1 MIRNRTSMILILSL
15 MLLAIIGLSAVSATD
30 AVDNSTTDNTDA
42 VNIHNSYDNSQV
54 TSDNYKNI
62 GENNKK
68 TLKGDEADSFTN
80 LEAELTDKQEVIL
93 NNDYIKADDETAIT
107 INNDI
112 IIDGNGHTISS
123 SNGTF
128 DITNKASVTLKNII
142 LTGNNGTNS
151 LIVTNGNLT
160 CINVTFTDNNIITTG
175 TMVEIKTNA
184 NLSLINCT
192 TKNQCST
199 AAFDL
204 NSNSN
209 IIVSDSVFDNIYS
222 LGGAIRLRNRN
233 INATITNSNF
243 TNNHGSNYGGALYC
257 NNINQKIIVDN
268 CYFENNSATT
278 RGGAIRTNGNLTLT
292 NSIFVNN
299 NLTTETTMYAKK
311 GGALWLSSGN
321 AYLQNNTMNDCEGL
335 SAEIYN
341 DGATILSPIN
351 MVISNVTTQED
362 MEYNITVN
370 MTDDNGNSIDLYS
383 VTISIYDMED
393 NLIETHTL
401 EHNNSNII
409 NGTAIFN
416 LVAEIEMGNY
426 IIFLANDEEEVLN
439 PIVSDA
445 NLVVTKS
452 PYLKYRQIQQ
462 MIDDAQENDVITLES
477 DIRRGN
483 SEDSVIL
490 NKSITLDVNNH
501 VWNAKGERIFDVTE
515 GAIATVKNME
525 TINVGNTYPLYTNTQ
540 GRFANITNGS
550 LTLENVHIINSTAPV
565 FGSNM
570 VGTFLNVSR
579 NSNLNLNNCTIEDS
593 QATVILSEGTVYIN
607 NTIIKNIYNPGTDYQ
622 GLIENLGKL
631 DINNSQ
637 IINNTANLATI
648 YGMRQSQPMTVDNTS
663 FINNTAFHGSGMAIR
678 TNDKTNITNSI
689 FINNTG
695 AAMSSK
701 GGAIYSND
709 DLYVYNST
717 FINNYANGNNGSI
730 IYISNGNLNISHSIL
745 VALNASTV
753 KAIYNEA
760 EGETTAVANYNWW
773 ATNTTPQSLVG
784 SGKYYDYSSWDEEE
798 YDCTPIEVTY
808 WVVLNSSVNP
818 SENINYQDTVEITTT
833 LNQYTDGTNYYD
845 LDVPLQDTLYVNY
858 TSDRGNF
865 SQDSAIITGGIA
877 KVNYT
882 VTSSDSTINV
892 TSYTESNILH
902 IQATMPTPQKV
913 VLNDGNFT
921 YYFNDDGT
929 VKEDIIH
936 PNDELQFEGEFNNR
950 NIIITMPLNITTA
963 TTQAVFNNGTII
975 VKQKAGGTII
985 SDIQFNSNDNDEY
998 LILVDKTTNL
1008 TIENNT
1014 LAIENNII
1022 NDTHAIIVNDADDI
1036 KILNNTITT
1045 IGLSKNVNY
1054 DANTRVYTSSI
1065 NAITTDNLVID
1076 SNTITTNY
1084 TGQSDIYGTIES
1096 IDIRGNSSNKQLQ
1109 QNTMITNNKIYTQAD
1124 KYAYGVV
1131 FNSLVAN
1138 STIDN
1143 NTIETYSN
1151 SYANGIELFN
1161 SSYNNITN
1169 NNIKVISDEFTYAI
1183 YVSSS
1188 IDEAN
1193 KIMTSDHN
1201 NILYNTLDSKSPVT
1215 YIIELYLAQYNN
1227 INYNNMTSN
1236 ASRST
1241 AIAGYGS
1248 GYSNMS
1254 YNNINI
1260 VSTMDDVQTTNY
1272 DAIDSYPNGI
1282 KWEYTSSS
1290 YSGRNNIT
1298 YNNITLKTNTNNAT
1312 YAVNLT
1318 STALN
1323 NITNNYLVASTT
1335 GNESVIG
1342 DGYQNTIENNTPIT
1356 DLSNI
1361 LITVENITVQEGEI
1375 AQLTVNVTDTEGQP
1389 ITEGNLEFRIDNLT
1403 QTMEVTNG
1411 QVLFQYNNTKGIYT
1425 VDIIY
1430 ENDNHYTNITTA
1442 TITIIKL
1449 KNVTI
1454 EVNDMI
1460 GYINQEIT
1468 INAVFSDEDDMLIET
1483 GIVELRDANDNLLD
1497 VANITNAE
1505 VSFKLIF
1512 NKQTNTTLKLVY
1524 LQNDEYNQAQQTVTL
1539 NVIKPATTI
1548 TFEQFTLIPGQ
1559 KTNITAAVTDETGQ
1573 AVTNGKVVFKING
1586 KTVKD
1591 ENGKV
1596 IYIKVT
1602 DGKATL
1608 EYTLPAEWADKNLT
1622 IEATYS
1628 GSSNYESSRSQ
1639 KETINITK
1647 EVPAMEIISD
1657 SQITIGQT
1665 SNITVKVTLGQ
1676 TPINTGKVV
1685 LKINGKTLKDEN
1697 GKVIYLKVQDGQ
1709 VTFDVTLTSY
1719 KPANYTFTATFIDT
1733 QYQRIEES
1741 TNITLVR

>member
-30 AVDNSTTDNTDA
+30 TADNSTVENMGA
-42 VNIHNSYDNSQV
+42 VNNHNNHDNSQV
-54 TSDNYKNI
+54 TNDNYKNI
-62 GENNKK
+62 GENNKNN
-68 TLKGDEADSFTN
+68 LKSDEANSFTN
-80 LEAELTDKQEVIL
+80 LEAELTDKDEVTL
-93 NNDYIKADDETAIT
+93 NNDYTKADDETWIT
-107 INNDI
+107 ISHDI
-112 IIDGNGHTISS
+112 IIDGSGHTISS

-128 DITNKASVTLKNII
+128 NITNKSSVTLKNMI

-151 LIVTNGNLT
+151 LIITNGNLT
-160 CINVTFTDNNIITTG
+160 CINVTFTDNNMISSDE
-175 TMVEIKTNA
+175 MVSIATNA

-199 AAFDL
+199 AAFSI

-209 IIVSDSVFDNIYS
+209 VIVSNSIFDNIYS

-233 INATITNSNF
+233 VNATITNSNF

-257 NNINQKIIVDN
+257 NNINQNIIVDN

-278 RGGAIRTNGNLTLT
+278 RGGAIRSNGNLTLK
-292 NSIFVNN
+292 NSVFVNN
-299 NLTTETTMYAKK
+299 NLTTDTTLYAKK
-311 GGALWLSSGN
+311 GGALWLASGKVF
-321 AYLQNNTMNDCEGL
+321 LQNNTMNDCEGL

-383 VTISIYDMED
+383 VTISIYDMDD

-426 IIFLANDEEEVLN
+426 IIFLANDEEEVTN

-462 MIDDAQENDVITLES
+462 MINDAQENDIIILES

-490 NKSITLDVNNH
+490 NKSITLDVNNQ
-501 VWNAKGERIFDVTE
+501 VWDAKGERIFDVVD
-515 GAIATVKNME
+515 GVIVTVKNMK
-525 TINVGNTYPLYTNTQ
+525 TINIGNSYPSYTNTQ

-550 LTLENVHIINSTAPV
+550 LTLDNVYIVNSTAPV
-565 FGSNM
+565 FGSNK
-570 VGTFLNVSR
+570 VGTFLNISK
-579 NSNLNLNNCTIEDS
+579 NSNLNMNNCTIEDS
-593 QATVILSEGTVYIN
+593 QATVILSEGTVNLN
-607 NTIIKNIYNPGTDYQ
+607 NTIIRNIYNPGTDYP
-622 GLIENLGKL
+622 GIIENLGKL
-631 DINNSQ
+631 DINNSM
-637 IINNTANLATI
+637 IINNTANLATV
-648 YGMRQSQPMTVDNTS
+648 YGIRQSQPMTVDNTS
-663 FINNTAFHGSGMAIR
+663 FINNTAYHGSGIAIR

-695 AAMSSK
+695 AAMSSR

-717 FINNYANGNNGSI
+717 FINNNAYGNDGSI
-730 IYISNGNLNISHSIL
+730 IYVSNGNLNISHSIL
-745 VALNASTV
+745 IALNASTV
-753 KAIYNEA
+753 KAIYNNA

-784 SGKYYDYSSWDEEE
+784 SGKYYDYSSWDEDE
-798 YDCTPIEVTY
+798 YDCTPVEVNY
-808 WVVLNSSVNP
+808 WIVLNSSITPND
-818 SENINYQDTVEITTT
+818 NINYKDTIEVTTT

-845 LDVPLQDTLYVNY
+845 LDVPLPDTLSVNY
-858 TSDRGNF
+858 TSNSGNF
-865 SQDSAIITGGIA
+865 SQDTAIITGGIA

-882 VTSSDSTINV
+882 VTSADSTINI

-902 IQATMPTPQKV
+902 VQATMPTPQKIT
-913 VLNDGNFT
+913 LNDGNYT

-950 NIIITMPLNITTA
+950 NMIITMPLNITTA
-963 TTQAVFNNGTII
+963 TTQAVLNNCTII
-975 VKQKAGGTII
+975 VEQKTSGTII
-985 SDIQFNSNDNDEY
+985 SDIQMNSNDNDEY
-998 LILVDKTTNL
+998 LILIDKSTNL
-1008 TIENNT
+1008 TIVNNT
-1014 LAIENNII
+1014 LTIVNKVIDN
-1022 NDTHAIIVNDADDI
+1022 THAIIVNDADDI
-1036 KILNNTITT
+1036 KVINNTITT
-1045 IGLSKNVNY
+1045 IGSCKNINY
-1054 DANTRVYTSSI
+1054 DDNTKVYTSSI

-1076 SNTITTNY
+1076 SNIITTNY

-1096 IDIRGNSSNKQLQ
+1096 IDIRGNSANKQLQ
-1109 QNTMITNNKIYTQAD
+1109 HNTLIKNNKIYTQAD

-1131 FNSLVAN
+1131 LNSLVAN

-1143 NTIETYSN
+1143 NTIESYSN

-1161 SSYNNITN
+1161 SSYNNITG
-1169 NNIKVISDEFTYAI
+1169 NNIKVVSDEFTYAI

-1188 IDEAN
+1188 YDDAG
-1193 KIMTSDHN
+1193 KIATSDHN
-1201 NILYNTLDSKSPVT
+1201 NILYNTLDSQSPVT
-1215 YIIELYLAQYNN
+1215 YIVELYLSQYNN
-1227 INYNNMTSN
+1227 INYNNITSN

-1248 GYSNMS
+1248 GYTNMS

-1282 KWEYTSSS
+1282 KWEYASNS
-1290 YSGRNNIT
+1290 YAGRNNIT
-1298 YNNITLKTNTNNAT
+1298 YNNITLKANTGDVT

-1323 NITNNYLVASTT
+1323 NVTNNYLLASTT
-1335 GNESVIG
+1335 GNDSVIG
-1342 DGYQNTIENNTPIT
+1342 DGYQNTVENNTPIT

-1361 LITVENITVQEGEI
+1361 IITAENITVMEGEI
-1375 AQLTVNVTDTEGQP
+1375 AQLTVNLTDTDGQA
-1389 ITEGNLEFRIDNLT
+1389 ITEGNIEFRVDGIT
-1403 QTMEVTNG
+1403 QIIEVTDG
-1411 QVLFQYNNTKGIYT
+1411 QAVFQYNNTKGIYT

-1449 KNVTI
+1449 ENVII
-1454 EVNDMI
+1454 EVNDI
-1460 GYINQEIT
+1460 VGYINQEIT
-1468 INAVFSDEDDMLIET
+1468 INAIFSDEEEQLIENGT
-1483 GIVELRDANDNLLD
+1483 VELRDADDNILD
-1497 VANITNAE
+1497 VANVTDGE
-1505 VSFKLIF
+1505 VSFKLTF
-1512 NKQTNTTLKLVY
+1512 NKIINTTLKVVY
-1524 LQNDEYNQAQQTVTL
+1524 LANNEYNQAQQTITVT
-1539 NVIKPATTI
+1539 ITKPTTTI
-1548 TFEQFTLIPGQ
+1548 TFEQFTLTPDQ
-1559 KTNITAAVTDETGQ
+1559 KTNITAIVTDENGQ

-1586 KTVKD
+1586 KTIKD

-1596 IYIKVT
+1596 IYIKVVN
-1602 DGKATL
+1602 GQATL
-1608 EYTLPAEWADKNLT
+1608 EYTLPTEWADKNLT

-1647 EVPAMEIISD
+1647 EVPTLEIISD

-1665 SNITVKVTLGQ
+1665 SNITVKATLGQ
-1676 TPINTGKVV
+1676 TPLNTGKIV
-1685 LKINGKTLKDEN
+1685 LRINGKTLKDEN
-1697 GKVIYLKVQDGQ
+1697 GKVIYLKVVDGQ
-1709 VTFDVTLTSY
+1709 ATFNVTLTSY
-1719 KPANYTFTATFIDT
+1719 KPNNYTFTATFIDT
-1733 QYQRIEES
+1733 QYQRVEKS
-1741 TNITLVR
+1741 TNINLVR